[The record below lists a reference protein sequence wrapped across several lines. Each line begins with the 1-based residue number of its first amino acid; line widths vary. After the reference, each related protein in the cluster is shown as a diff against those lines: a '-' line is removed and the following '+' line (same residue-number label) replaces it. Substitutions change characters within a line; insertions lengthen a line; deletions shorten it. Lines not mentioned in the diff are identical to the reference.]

1 LYSIKAI
8 FLVIWQYQLKR
19 RTLYIII
26 LIVSVLGL
34 FAVQYQ
40 YLNIGL
46 NLAKVQ
52 FQKKVG
58 LAAQEIKEDLINEN
72 QLTFLIGK
80 AITLDDS
87 YFTLSV
93 DSVQDA
99 SRHFLNDFLTHR
111 LTANGIDKDFSYR
124 LFTKDSTDY
133 LTAPLTYDKTEKV
146 ITYPVELEGYLPL
159 LLNKNLIL
167 ELQFKDLNNYFLFQ
181 LNGLTIPSLIF
192 MIAIIFVIIW
202 VLRSFY
208 WQSSVI
214 TTTNDFINN
223 LTHELKTPVF
233 SIGLASKIL
242 QEKSSAEQKPL
253 IELIQ
258 EQVNRLKIHI
268 EKVLELSS
276 LESKRKLL
284 ELHKMDFKPNLS
296 KLCEQF
302 QKLATLEDI
311 HFEYHL
317 KGEKY
322 FLKAEPTH
330 LENAVNNLLDNAKKY
345 AEHPEIELTAEM
357 KGNYLQIAIQDN
369 GIGISP
375 TEQELM
381 FYKYYRISQGDTHKV
396 KGYGLGLSYVKEI
409 VKRHKGK
416 IKVESELGKGTVIYL
431 YLPLYGK

>member
-1 LYSIKAI
+1 M
-8 FLVIWQYQLKR
+8 KR
-19 RTLYIII
+19 RTFYIII

-40 YLNIGL
+40 YLNIGI

-58 LAAQEIKEDLINEN
+58 LAAQEIKEDLITEN

-99 SRHFLNDFLTHR
+99 SRHFLNDFITHR
-111 LTANGIDKDFSYR
+111 LTENGIDKDFSYR

-133 LTAPLTYDKTEKV
+133 LTAPLTYKETEK
-146 ITYPVELEGYLPL
+146 IISFPVELEGYLPQL
-159 LLNKNLIL
+159 LQKNLIL

-192 MIAIIFVIIW
+192 MIAIIFVIVW
-202 VLRSFY
+202 VWRSFY
-208 WQSSVI
+208 WQHNVI
-214 TTTNDFINN
+214 TTTNEFINN

-242 QEKSSAEQKPL
+242 QEKGTADQQPL
-253 IELIQ
+253 VEVIQ
-258 EQVNRLKIHI
+258 EQTQRLKIHI

-276 LESKRKLL
+276 MESNRKLFTL
-284 ELHKMDFKPNLS
+284 QKIDFKPHL
-296 KLCEQF
+296 KLLCEQF

-311 HFEYHL
+311 PFQYEL
-317 KGEKY
+317 TGEE
-322 FLKAEPTH
+322 FRIKAETNH
-330 LENAVNNLLDNAKKY
+330 LENAINNLLDNAKKY
-345 AEHPEIELTAEM
+345 AEHPEIELTAAI
-357 KGNYLQIAIQDN
+357 KGHYLIIAVKDN
-369 GIGISP
+369 GMGISP
-375 TEQELM
+375 AEQQRM
-381 FYKYYRISQGDTHKV
+381 FQKYYRVSQGEVHKV

-409 VKRHKGK
+409 VKRHQGK

-431 YLPLYGK
+431 YLPVYGK